1 MFFPS
6 GRGVTLSASRQR
18 LERLIEERAQ
28 PNANKDAIDKR
39 IWNLLGAKRAVMF
52 TDLSGFSRDVA
63 KFGPVHFL
71 HTIYASIQIFVPLI
85 ERHDGILLKAEADS
99 LLVIFGSPDPAI
111 ACAVAMQ
118 KGAMVHNQKVPPEE
132 QVLLCVGLGYGDML
146 LVGDED
152 VFGAEV
158 NAASKLG
165 EDTAKAREIL
175 VTENGPAVAEHLARL
190 TPAEAQRI
198 GAAARARALAE
209 HTYTQRVRLVE
220 DVLAGRL
227 P

>member
-6 GRGVTLSASRQR
+6 GRGVTFSASRQR

-28 PNANKDAIDKR
+28 PDANKDAIDRR

-52 TDLSGFSRDVA
+52 TDLSGFSRGVA
-63 KFGPVHFL
+63 QFGPVHFL
-71 HTIYASIQIFVPLI
+71 HTIYTSIQIFVPLI

-99 LLVIFGSPDPAI
+99 LLVIFGSPDPAM

-118 KGAMVHNQKVPPEE
+118 KAAMIHNQKVPPEE
-132 QVLLCVGLGYGDML
+132 QVLLCVGMGYGDML

-165 EDTAKAREIL
+165 EDTAKAREIF
-175 VTENGPAVAEHLARL
+175 VTDNFRQGL
-190 TPAEAQRI
+190 TSVDGLEFEKIDFVPP
-198 GAAARARALAE
+198 GATAA
-209 HTYTQRVRLVE
+209 YKVNY
-220 DVLAGRL
+220 RL

>member
-71 HTIYASIQIFVPLI
+71 HTIYASIQIFVPVI

-99 LLVIFGSPDPAI
+99 LLVIFGSPDPAM

-132 QVLLCVGLGYGDML
+132 QVLLCVGRGYGEML
-146 LVGDED
+146 LVCDED

-165 EDTAKAREIL
+165 EDTAKGGEIL
-175 VTENGPAVAEHLARL
+175 VTENFRTHLKHPDGL
-190 TPAEAQRI
+190 EFDKLDFIPP
-198 GAAARARALAE
+198 GAAAAYNVKYR
-209 HTYTQRVRLVE
+209 
-220 DVLAGRL
+220 

>member
-18 LERLIEERAQ
+18 LEKLIEERAE
-28 PNANKDAIDKR
+28 PNANKDAIDRR

-52 TDLSGFSRDVA
+52 TDLSGFSRNVA

-99 LLVIFGSPDPAI
+99 LLVMFGSPDPAM
-111 ACAVAMQ
+111 ACAVEMQ
-118 KGAMVHNQKVPPEE
+118 QGALIHNQKVPPEE
-132 QVLLCVGLGYGDML
+132 EVLLCVGMGYGDML

-165 EDTAKAREIL
+165 EDTAKAGEIL
-175 VTENGPAVAEHLARL
+175 VTENFRKHLEKVEGL
-190 TPAEAQRI
+190 EFNKLEEIPPGAEA
-198 GAAARARALAE
+198 A
-209 HTYTQRVRLVE
+209 YKVSYRVS
-220 DVLAGRL
+220 
-227 P
+227 

>member
-18 LERLIEERAQ
+18 RERLIEERAQ

-118 KGAMVHNQKVPPEE
+118 KGAMIHNQKVPPEE

-175 VTENGPAVAEHLARL
+175 VTEQFREGLTGADGLEFEKIEFVPPGGTAAYKVGYRL
-190 TPAEAQRI
+190 S
-198 GAAARARALAE
+198 
-209 HTYTQRVRLVE
+209 
-220 DVLAGRL
+220 
-227 P
+227 

>member
-18 LERLIEERAQ
+18 LEKLIEERAQ
-28 PNANKDAIDKR
+28 PDANKDAIDRR

-52 TDLSGFSRDVA
+52 TDLSGFSRNVA
-63 KFGPVHFL
+63 EFGIVHFL
-71 HTIYASIQIFVPLI
+71 HTIYNSIQIFVPLI

-99 LLVIFGSPDPAI
+99 LLVIFGSPDQAM
-111 ACAVAMQ
+111 ACAIEMQ
-118 KGAMVHNQKVPPEE
+118 KAATAHNGKAPQAEH
-132 QVLLCVGLGYGDML
+132 VLLAVGLGYGDML

-165 EDTAKAREIL
+165 EDTAKAHEIL
-175 VTENGPAVAEHLARL
+175 ITEDFRNGLNNRDGLQFEKIEFVP
-190 TPAEAQRI
+190 P
-198 GAAARARALAE
+198 GAAAA
-209 HTYTQRVRLVE
+209 YTVSYRLS
-220 DVLAGRL
+220 
-227 P
+227 